1 MTIAYLDTCFLN
13 CDFVFCDS
21 QNDWQN
27 EMNRLNISGCD
38 DLTKCNDART
48 WMIKDKNIGMC
59 VIAVCIDPRVYKYKK
74 HQIIGLLAH
83 ECLHAIDFI
92 MQNIEEERAGDEI
105 RAYLMQKLMS
115 FCVENSKLFNS
126 KK

>member
-13 CDFVFCDS
+13 CDFVFCDN
-21 QNDWQN
+21 QNDWLN
-27 EMNRLNISGCD
+27 EMKRLNISGCD
-38 DLTKCNDART
+38 KLTIESDARC
-48 WMIKDKNIGMC
+48 WMLTDASISMRI
-59 VIAVCIDPRVYKYKK
+59 IAVCIEPRVYKYKK

-92 MQNIEEERAGDEI
+92 MQNLEEENAGEEI
-105 RAYLMQKLMS
+105 RAYLIQKLMS
-115 FCVENSKLFNS
+115 FCVENSKLFKT

>member
-1 MTIAYLDTCFLN
+1 MT
-13 CDFVFCDS
+13 
-21 QNDWQN
+21 
-27 EMNRLNISGCD
+27 RLNISGCD
-38 DLTKCNDART
+38 ELTIGNDART
-48 WMIKDKNIGMC
+48 WMIKDAKIGMC

-74 HQIIGLLAH
+74 YQIIGLLAH
-83 ECLHAIDFI
+83 ECLHAVDFI

-115 FCVENSKLFNS
+115 FCVLNSKLFNS